1 MCLPTVSDGGVA
13 EQAGLRVSLRQAA
26 PIPLAARLAC
36 AAGELVALVGPS
48 GSGKTTIL
56 RCIAGLTR
64 PGEGVVSC
72 AGEVWLDTAREINFA
87 PQQRSVGIVFQHYA
101 LFPHLSAHRNVMAAM
116 SHVPEGERAGRAR
129 DLLQLV
135 HLSGLE
141 ERHPRQLSGGQQQR
155 VALAR
160 ALARDPA
167 VLLLD
172 EPFAAVDRVT
182 RRRLQRELAQLR
194 ARIRVPIVLVT
205 HDLDEAR
212 VLADRMVILSRGE
225 TLQDGPSAQVMARP
239 ATAQV
244 ARLLDQH
251 NLFEGRVLAQRPEQD
266 KTAIA
271 WLDYTLEA
279 AYAPAFGVGDRV
291 AWMIP
296 PECIILHRRDRPSA
310 GESENPVSGVIS
322 EYVPLG
328 EATSVTVHVGAPV
341 AVPLTMSIVTHHA
354 RRNNLAVGDTVKVTL
369 LASGIHLMPH
379 AEVLAGRV
387 VPASARPG

>member
-1 MCLPTVSDGGVA
+1 MD
-13 EQAGLRVSLRQAA
+13 EQAGLQVSLRQSA
-26 PIPLAARLAC
+26 PIPLAARFDC
-36 AAGELVALVGPS
+36 GAGELVALVGPS

-64 PGEGVVSC
+64 PGEGEVKC
-72 AGEVWLDTAREINFA
+72 AGARWLDTAAGIDLP
-87 PQQRSVGIVFQHYA
+87 PQLRSVGIVFQHYA
-101 LFPHLSAHRNVMAAM
+101 LFPHLSAQHNVMAAM
-116 SHVPEGERAGRAR
+116 AHVAETERAGRAR

-141 ERHPRQLSGGQQQR
+141 KRRPRQLSGGQQQR

-172 EPFAAVDRVT
+172 EPFSAVDRVT

-194 ARIRVPIVLVT
+194 SRIRMPIVLVT

-212 VLADRMVILSRGE
+212 VLADRMVILSHGE
-225 TLQDGPSAQVMARP
+225 TLQEGPTTQVMARP

-244 ARLLDQH
+244 ARLLDQN
-251 NLFEGRVLAQRPEQD
+251 NLFEGRVVAQRPDEGR
-266 KTAIA
+266 TLLA
-271 WLDYTLEA
+271 WMDYTLEA
-279 AYAPAFGVGDRV
+279 AHAPAFGVGERV
-291 AWMIP
+291 SWMIP

-310 GESENPVSGVIS
+310 GESENPVSGVIG

-328 EATSVTVHVGAPV
+328 ETTSVTVQVGAP
-341 AVPLTMSIVTHHA
+341 ASVPLAMSLVTHHA
-354 RRNNLAVGDTVKVTL
+354 RRNNLAVGDAVRVTL
-369 LASGIHLMPH
+369 LASGIHLMPP
-379 AEVLAGRV
+379 AEVFAGRHA
-387 VPASARPG
+387 PAAARSD

>member
-1 MCLPTVSDGGVA
+1 MDERT
-13 EQAGLRVSLRQAA
+13 GLQVSLRQTA
-26 PIPLAARLAC
+26 PIPLAARFDC

-56 RCIAGLTR
+56 RCVAGLNR
-64 PGEGVVSC
+64 PDDGEVRC
-72 AGEVWLDTAREINFA
+72 AGEVWLDTAKGINLA
-87 PQQRSVGIVFQHYA
+87 PQLRSVGIVFQSYA
-101 LFPHLSAHRNVMAAM
+101 LFPHLSAIRNVEAAM
-116 SHVPEGERAGRAR
+116 ARVAEEERAGRAR

-141 ERHPRQLSGGQQQR
+141 GRLPRQLSGGQQQR

-172 EPFAAVDRVT
+172 EPFSAVDRVT

-212 VLADRMVILSRGE
+212 VLADRMVILSHGE
-225 TLQDGPSAQVMARP
+225 TLQDGPTTQVMARP

-244 ARLLDQH
+244 ARLLDQN
-251 NLFEGRVLAQRPEQD
+251 NLFEGRVLEQRPEGG
-266 KTAIA
+266 KTLLS
-271 WLDYTLEA
+271 WLGYTLEA
-279 AYAPAFGVGDRV
+279 AYAPAFQVGDPV

-296 PECIILHRRDRPSA
+296 PECIIVHRRDRPSA
-310 GESENPVSGVIS
+310 GERENPVSGLIR
-322 EYVPLG
+322 EYVALG
-328 EATSVTVHVGAPV
+328 ETTSIALDVGAP
-341 AVPLTMSIVTHHA
+341 AGAPLGLSMVTHHA
-354 RRNNLAVGDTVKVTL
+354 RRNSLAVGDRVTVTL
-369 LASGIHLMPH
+369 LASGIHLMPPGDVAGARS
-379 AEVLAGRV
+379 AEK
-387 VPASARPG
+387 PGHRA

>member
-1 MCLPTVSDGGVA
+1 LPIASDGGVA
-13 EQAGLRVSLRQAA
+13 DQAGLQVSLRQAA

-36 AAGELVALVGPS
+36 AGGELVALVGPS

-56 RCIAGLTR
+56 RCIAGLTH
-64 PGEGVVSC
+64 PGEGAVSC
-72 AGEVWLDTAREINFA
+72 AGEVWLDTAKGIDLA
-87 PQQRSVGIVFQHYA
+87 PQRRSVGIVFQHYA
-101 LFPHLSAHRNVMAAM
+101 LFPHLSAQRNVVAAM

-141 ERHPRQLSGGQQQR
+141 GRYPRQLSGGQQQR

-194 ARIRVPIVLVT
+194 ARIRVPIILVT

-251 NLFEGRVLAQRPEQD
+251 NLFEGRVLAQRPEQG
-266 KTAIA
+266 KTLLT

-279 AYAPAFGVGDRV
+279 EYAPAFGVGDRV

-296 PECIILHRRDRPSA
+296 PECILLHRRDRPSA
-310 GESENPVSGVIS
+310 GESENPVSGVIR

-328 EATSVTVHVGAPV
+328 ESTSIILQVGAP
-341 AVPLTMSIVTHHA
+341 AGVPLAMSVVTHHA
-354 RRNNLAVGDTVKVTL
+354 RRNSLAVGDVVTVTL
-369 LASGIHLMPH
+369 LASGIHLMPP
-379 AEVLAGRV
+379 AEVLPERV
-387 VPASARPG
+387 AAYPVRPG